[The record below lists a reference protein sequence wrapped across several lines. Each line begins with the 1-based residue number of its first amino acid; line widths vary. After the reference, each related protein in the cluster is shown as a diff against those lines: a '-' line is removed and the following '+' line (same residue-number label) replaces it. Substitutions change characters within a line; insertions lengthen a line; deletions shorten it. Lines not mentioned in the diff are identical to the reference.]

1 MRIVFMGTPE
11 FAAASLEQLLTT
23 GTRSWVCSPSRIS
36 QRAEATSWYR
46 RRSRS
51 WHWRIRS
58 VFQPQKM
65 RDGQALEILQQLQPE
80 LIAVVAYG
88 KLLPKEIL
96 ELPKYGCINVHGS
109 LLPKY
114 RGAGP
119 IQWSIIDG
127 EKTTGV
133 TTMYMGEG
141 LDTGDMIL
149 KKETPIGEETY
160 GGCTTVWQSSVRRRW
175 WKGRPARAGQGA
187 ARKTG
192 RRSFL
197 LCADAGQKIA
207 KLDFA
212 QPATKLH
219 DLIRGL
225 SPWPVAHTTFEGKLL
240 KVHRAVVAQAQGDCG
255 PAGKVLDSK
264 KLIVACGSGALE
276 LQQVQLEGG
285 KRISG
290 EDFMRGRKRS
300 SWASN
305 LLKRYILFI
314 TDSNLSHIMEEWSS
328 LCFFKGE
335 NMRII
340 EERNRP
346 CFITILTVTIGF

>member
-23 GTRSWVCSPSRIS
+23 RHEVVGVFTQPDKPKGRGYKLVPPPVKELALAHQIP
-36 QRAEATSWYR
+36 
-46 RRSRS
+46 
-51 WHWRIRS
+51 

-149 KKETPIGEETY
+149 KKETPIGENETY
-160 GGCTTVWQSSVRRRW
+160 GELHDRLGSHRCAGTGGN
-175 WKGRPARAGQGA
+175 GRPARAGQGA

-197 LCADAGQKIA
+197 LCADAGQKDCKA
-207 KLDFA
+207 
-212 QPATKLH
+212 
-219 DLIRGL
+219 GL
-225 SPWPVAHTTFEGKLL
+225 CTAGN
-240 KVHRAVVAQAQGDCG
+240 QA
-255 PAGKVLDSK
+255 A
-264 KLIVACGSGALE
+264 
-276 LQQVQLEGG
+276 
-285 KRISG
+285 
-290 EDFMRGRKRS
+290 
-300 SWASN
+300 
-305 LLKRYILFI
+305 
-314 TDSNLSHIMEEWSS
+314 
-328 LCFFKGE
+328 
-335 NMRII
+335 
-340 EERNRP
+340 
-346 CFITILTVTIGF
+346 

>member
-1 MRIVFMGTPE
+1 MKIIFMGTPD
-11 FAAASLEQLLTT
+11 FAVPTLKKLYDSGYEVQAVFTQPDKPKGRGYKLVPPPVKELALAHQI
-23 GTRSWVCSPSRIS
+23 P
-36 QRAEATSWYR
+36 
-46 RRSRS
+46 
-51 WHWRIRS
+51 

-149 KKETPIGEETY
+149 KKETPIGENETY
-160 GGCTTVWQSSVRRRW
+160 GELHDRLAVIGAQALVETVDLLE
-175 WKGRPARAGQGA
+175 QGKA
-187 ARKTG
+187 PREKQD
-192 RRSFL
+192 
-197 LCADAGQKIA
+197 DALSCYAPMLDKKIA

-290 EDFMRGRKRS
+290 EDFMRGRK
-300 SWASN
+300 AQQ
-305 LLKRYILFI
+305 L
-314 TDSNLSHIMEEWSS
+314 
-328 LCFFKGE
+328 GE
-335 NMRII
+335 
-340 EERNRP
+340 
-346 CFITILTVTIGF
+346 

>member
-1 MRIVFMGTPE
+1 MKIVFMGTPD
-11 FAAASLEQLLTT
+11 F
-23 GTRSWVCSPSRIS
+23 
-36 QRAEATSWYR
+36 
-46 RRSRS
+46 
-51 WHWRIRS
+51 S
-58 VFQPQKM
+58 VP
-65 RDGQALEILQQLQPE
+65 ALEELAKVHQVAAVVTQQDRPKGRGHKMQYTPVKEKALELNIPVYQPE
-80 LIAVVAYG
+80 KVKNPEFVDILREINPDVIVVIAFG
-88 KLLPKEIL
+88 QILSKEIL
-96 ELPKYGCINVHGS
+96 DLPKYGCINVHGS

-149 KKETPIGEETY
+149 KKETPIGENETY
-160 GGCTTVWQSSVRRRW
+160 GELHDRLAVIGAQALVETVDLLE
-175 WKGRPARAGQGA
+175 QGKA
-187 ARKTG
+187 PREKQD
-192 RRSFL
+192 
-197 LCADAGQKIA
+197 DALSCYAPMLDKKIA

-290 EDFMRGRKRS
+290 EDFMRGRK
-300 SWASN
+300 AQQ
-305 LLKRYILFI
+305 L
-314 TDSNLSHIMEEWSS
+314 
-328 LCFFKGE
+328 GE
-335 NMRII
+335 
-340 EERNRP
+340 
-346 CFITILTVTIGF
+346 

>member
-23 GTRSWVCSPSRIS
+23 RHEVVGVFTQPDKPKGRGYKLVPPPVKELALAHQIP
-36 QRAEATSWYR
+36 
-46 RRSRS
+46 
-51 WHWRIRS
+51 

-149 KKETPIGEETY
+149 KKETPIGENETS
-160 GGCTTVWQSSVRRRW
+160 GELHDRLAVIGAQALVETVDLLE
-175 WKGRPARAGQGA
+175 QGKA
-187 ARKTG
+187 PREKQD
-192 RRSFL
+192 
-197 LCADAGQKIA
+197 DALSCYAPMLDKKIA

-290 EDFMRGRKRS
+290 EDFMRGRK
-300 SWASN
+300 AQQ
-305 LLKRYILFI
+305 L
-314 TDSNLSHIMEEWSS
+314 
-328 LCFFKGE
+328 GE
-335 NMRII
+335 
-340 EERNRP
+340 
-346 CFITILTVTIGF
+346 